1 MSSVEI
7 LAGRLLQQPR
17 TDISKLD
24 RIFIEDMVVACAIG
38 VYPEEQGVTQAVAF
52 TIEAFVAPF
61 VRARADSL
69 AEVPSYDSV
78 VMNAVRTVTGSGHIN
93 LVETM
98 AERIA
103 EAILEEP
110 RLVSVKVRVV
120 KLENGPK
127 RGVEIV
133 RARPA

>member
-1 MSSVEI
+1 MTSMEI

-17 TDISKLD
+17 IDISAFD
-24 RIFIEDMVVACAIG
+24 RIFVRDMVVDCRIG
-38 VYPEEQGVTQAVAF
+38 VYPEEQGVTQKVSF
-52 TIEAFVAPF
+52 TIEAYVAPT
-61 VRARADSL
+61 VRARHDIL

-78 VMNAVRTVTGSGHIN
+78 VMNAVQTVTSSGHIN

-103 EAILEEP
+103 EHILEEP
-110 RLVSVKVRVV
+110 RVVSVRVRVE

-127 RGVEIV
+127 RGVEIA
-133 RARPA
+133 RARPG

>member
-1 MSSVEI
+1 MTNMEI

-17 TDISKLD
+17 IDISKFD
-24 RIFIEDMVVACAIG
+24 RIFIQDMVVDCAIG
-38 VYPEEQGVTQAVAF
+38 VYPEEKGVTQKVAF
-52 TIEAFVAPF
+52 TIEAFVAPT
-61 VRARADSL
+61 VRARHDELS
-69 AEVPSYDSV
+69 EVPSYDSV
-78 VMNAVRTVTGSGHIN
+78 VMNAVRLVTESGHIN

-103 EAILEEP
+103 EQILQEP
-110 RLVSVKVRVV
+110 RLVSVLVRVI

-133 RARPA
+133 RARPV

>member
-1 MSSVEI
+1 MSRMQI

-17 TDISKLD
+17 TDISNFD
-24 RIFIEDMVVACAIG
+24 RIFIEDMVMDCAIG
-38 VYPEEQGVTQAVAF
+38 VYPEEQGVTQKVAF
-52 TIEAFVAPF
+52 TIQAFVAPA
-61 VRARADSL
+61 VRARHDSL
-69 AEVPSYDSV
+69 DEVPSYDSV
-78 VMNAVRTVTGSGHIN
+78 VMNAVRTVTQSGHIN

-103 EAILEEP
+103 EMILEEQ
-110 RLVSVKVRVV
+110 RLVSVLVRVV
-120 KLENGPK
+120 KLENGPR

>member
-17 TDISKLD
+17 IDISKFD
-24 RIFIEDMVVACAIG
+24 KIFIEEMIIDCAIG
-38 VYPEEQGVTQAVAF
+38 VYPEEQGVTQKVAF
-52 TIEAFVAPF
+52 TIQAYVAPT
-61 VRARADSL
+61 VRARHDAL

-78 VMNAVRTVTGSGHIN
+78 VMSAVREVTGSGHIN

-103 EAILEEP
+103 EKILEEQ
-110 RLVSVKVRVV
+110 RLVSVMVRVI
-120 KLENGPK
+120 KLENGPR

>member
-17 TDISKLD
+17 IDISKFD
-24 RIFIEDMVVACAIG
+24 RIFIDEMVVDCAIG
-38 VYPEEQGVTQAVAF
+38 VYPEEQGVTQKVAF
-52 TIEAFVAPF
+52 TIEAFVAPS
-61 VRARADSL
+61 VRARHDAL

-78 VMNAVRTVTGSGHIN
+78 VMDAVRTVTGAGHIN

-103 EAILEEP
+103 EKILEEQ
-110 RLVSVKVRVV
+110 RLVSVMVRVI
-120 KLENGPK
+120 KLENGPR

>member
-24 RIFIEDMVVACAIG
+24 RIFIEDMVVDCAIG
-38 VYPEEQGVTQAVAF
+38 VYPEEQGVTQKVAF
-52 TIEAFVAPF
+52 TIEAFVSQA
-61 VRARADSL
+61 VRARHDAL

-78 VMNAVRTVTGSGHIN
+78 VMNAVRMVTSSGHIN

-103 EAILEEP
+103 EKILNEP
-110 RLVSVKVRVV
+110 RLVSVMVRVV
-120 KLENGPK
+120 KLENGPR

-133 RARPA
+133 RAQPA

>member
-1 MSSVEI
+1 MSNMEI

-17 TDISKLD
+17 IDISKFD
-24 RIFIEDMVVACAIG
+24 RIFIDEMVVDCAIG
-38 VYPEEQGVTQAVAF
+38 VYPEEQGVKQKVAF
-52 TIEAFVAPF
+52 TIEAFVAPT
-61 VRARADSL
+61 VRARHDAL

-78 VMNAVRTVTGSGHIN
+78 VMSAVKSVTGAGHIN

-103 EAILEEP
+103 EKILEEP
-110 RLVSVKVRVV
+110 RLVSVMVRVV
-120 KLENGPK
+120 KLENGPR

-133 RARPA
+133 RARAG

>member
-1 MSSVEI
+1 MSKLEI

-17 TDISKLD
+17 IDISKFD
-24 RIFIEDMVVACAIG
+24 RIFIEDMVVDCAIG
-38 VYPEEQGVTQAVAF
+38 VYPEEKGITQQVAF
-52 TIEAFVAPF
+52 TIEAFVAPT
-61 VRARADSL
+61 VRARHDDLS
-69 AEVPSYDSV
+69 EVPSYDSV
-78 VMNAVRTVTGSGHIN
+78 VMNAVRTVTTSGHIN

-103 EAILEEP
+103 EKILDEP
-110 RLVSVKVRVV
+110 RLVSVMVRVV

-133 RARPA
+133 RARAM

>member
-1 MSSVEI
+1 MTSMEI

-17 TDISKLD
+17 IDISKFD
-24 RIFIEDMVVACAIG
+24 RIFVEDMVLDCAIG
-38 VYPEEQGVTQAVAF
+38 VYPEEQGVTQKVAF
-52 TIEAFVAPF
+52 TIEAFVAPS
-61 VRARADSL
+61 VRARHDAL

-78 VMNAVRTVTGSGHIN
+78 VMGAIKTVAGSGHIN

-103 EAILEEP
+103 EKILEEP
-110 RLVSVKVRVV
+110 RLVSVMVRVI
-120 KLENGPK
+120 KLENGPR

>member
-1 MSSVEI
+1 VSNMEI

-17 TDISKLD
+17 IDISKFD
-24 RIFIEDMVVACAIG
+24 RIFIDEMVVDCAIG
-38 VYPEEQGVTQAVAF
+38 VYPEEQGVKQKVAF
-52 TIEAFVAPF
+52 TIEAFVAPT
-61 VRARADSL
+61 VRARHDAL

-78 VMNAVRTVTGSGHIN
+78 VMGAVTSVTGAGHIN

-103 EAILEEP
+103 EKILEEP
-110 RLVSVKVRVV
+110 RLVSVMVRVI
-120 KLENGPK
+120 KLENGPR

-133 RARPA
+133 RARAG

>member
-1 MSSVEI
+1 MATVEI

-17 TDISKLD
+17 IDISKFD
-24 RIFIEDMVVACAIG
+24 RIFVSDMVMDCAIG
-38 VYPEEQGVTQAVAF
+38 VYPEEQNILQRVSF
-52 TIEAFVAPF
+52 SIEAFVSPS
-61 VRARADSL
+61 VRAHNDLLS
-69 AEVPSYDSV
+69 EVPSYDSV
-78 VMNAVRTVTGSGHIN
+78 VMSAIKTVVASGHIN

-103 EAILEEP
+103 EHILLEQ
-110 RLVSVKVRVV
+110 RLVSVKVRVE

>member
-17 TDISKLD
+17 MDISKFD
-24 RIFIEDMVVACAIG
+24 RIFIQDMIVDCAIG
-38 VYPEEQGVTQAVAF
+38 VYPEEQGVTQKVAF
-52 TIEAFVAPF
+52 TIEAFVAPT
-61 VRARADSL
+61 VRARHDALS
-69 AEVPSYDSV
+69 EVPSYDSV
-78 VMNAVRTVTGSGHIN
+78 VMSAVRTVTGSGHIN

-103 EAILEEP
+103 EMILEEP
-110 RLVSVKVRVV
+110 RLVSVMVRVV

-133 RARPA
+133 RARPV

>member
-1 MSSVEI
+1 MTSVEI
-7 LAGRLLQQPR
+7 LAGRLLQHPR
-17 TDISKLD
+17 IDITNFD
-24 RIFIEDMVVACAIG
+24 RIFVADMVMDCAIG
-38 VYPEEQGVTQAVAF
+38 VYPEEQGITQKVSF
-52 TIEAFVAPF
+52 SIEAFVAPS
-61 VRARADSL
+61 VRARHDTL

-78 VMNAVRTVTGSGHIN
+78 VMSAIKGVVGSGHIN

-103 EAILEEP
+103 EKILEES
-110 RLVSVKVRVV
+110 RLVSVKVRVE

-133 RARPA
+133 RARPG

>member
-1 MSSVEI
+1 MANMEI

-17 TDISKLD
+17 IDISKFD
-24 RIFIEDMVVACAIG
+24 RIFVADMVMDCAIG
-38 VYPEEQGVTQAVAF
+38 VYPEEQGITQKVSF
-52 TIEAFVAPF
+52 SIEGFVAPS
-61 VRARADSL
+61 VRARNDTL

-78 VMNAVRTVTGSGHIN
+78 VMSAIKTVVGSGHIN

-103 EAILEEP
+103 EKILEEP
-110 RLVSVKVRVV
+110 RLVSVMVRVE
-120 KLENGPK
+120 KLENGPR

-133 RARPA
+133 RARPS

>member
-1 MSSVEI
+1 MSSMEI
-7 LAGRLLQQPR
+7 LAARLLQQPR
-17 TDISKLD
+17 IDISKFD
-24 RIFIEDMVVACAIG
+24 RIFVSDMVMDCAIG
-38 VYPEEQGVTQAVAF
+38 VYPEEQGIKQKVSF
-52 TIEAFVAPF
+52 SIEAFVSPS
-61 VRARADSL
+61 VRARHDEL

-78 VMNAVRTVTGSGHIN
+78 VMSAIKDVVNSGHIN

-103 EAILEEP
+103 ENILREP
-110 RLVSVKVRVV
+110 RLVSVMVRVM

-133 RARPA
+133 RARPS

>member
-1 MSSVEI
+1 MSSMEI

-17 TDISKLD
+17 SDVSKFD
-24 RIFIEDMVVACAIG
+24 RIFIEEMVMDCAIG
-38 VYPEEQGVTQAVAF
+38 VYPEEQGVTQKVAF
-52 TIEAFVAPF
+52 PIHAFVAPT
-61 VRARADSL
+61 VRARHDAL

-78 VMNAVRTVTGSGHIN
+78 VMNAVHSVTRAGHIN

-103 EAILEEP
+103 EMILQEQ
-110 RLVSVKVRVV
+110 RLVCVMVRVI
-120 KLENGPK
+120 KLENGLR

-133 RARPA
+133 RARPV

>member
-24 RIFIEDMVVACAIG
+24 RIFIEDMVVDCAIG
-38 VYPEEQGVTQAVAF
+38 VYPQEQGVTQKVAF
-52 TIEAFVAPF
+52 TIEAFVASS
-61 VRARADSL
+61 VRARHDEL

-103 EAILEEP
+103 EAILNEP
-110 RLVSVKVRVV
+110 RLVSVKVRVI

>member
-1 MSSVEI
+1 MSNMEI

-17 TDISKLD
+17 IDISAFD
-24 RIFIEDMVVACAIG
+24 RIFVRDMVMDCAIG
-38 VYPEEQGVTQAVAF
+38 VYPEEQGVTQKVSF
-52 TIEAFVAPF
+52 SIEAYVAPT
-61 VRARADSL
+61 VRARHDAL

-78 VMNAVRTVTGSGHIN
+78 VMNAIRTVTSSGHIN

-103 EAILEEP
+103 EQILREE
-110 RLVSVKVRVV
+110 RLVSVKVRVE
-120 KLENGPK
+120 KLENGPS

-133 RARPA
+133 RARPG

>member
-1 MSSVEI
+1 MSTVEI

-17 TDISKLD
+17 IDISTFD
-24 RIFIEDMVVACAIG
+24 RIFVRDMVLACAIG
-38 VYPEEQGVTQAVAF
+38 VYPEEQGVKQNVSF
-52 TIEAFVAPF
+52 SIEAFVSPT
-61 VRARADSL
+61 VRARHDVL

-78 VMNAVRTVTGSGHIN
+78 VMSAIKSVTGSGHIN

-103 EAILEEP
+103 EKILEEP
-110 RLVSVKVRVV
+110 RLVSVKVRVE

-133 RARPA
+133 RARPG

>member
-17 TDISKLD
+17 IDISKFD
-24 RIFIEDMVVACAIG
+24 RIFVQDMVVDCAIG
-38 VYPEEQGVTQAVAF
+38 VYPEEQNVLQKVAF
-52 TIEAFVAPF
+52 TIEAFVAPT
-61 VRARADSL
+61 VRARHDTL

-103 EAILEEP
+103 EMILNEA
-110 RLVSVKVRVV
+110 RLVSVMVRVV
-120 KLENGPK
+120 KLENGPR

-133 RARPA
+133 RARPV

>member
-17 TDISKLD
+17 IDISKFD
-24 RIFIEDMVVACAIG
+24 RIFVQDMVVDCAIG
-38 VYPEEQGVTQAVAF
+38 VYPDEQNVLQKVAF
-52 TIEAFVAPF
+52 TIEAFVAPT
-61 VRARADSL
+61 VRARHDTL

-103 EAILEEP
+103 EMILNEA
-110 RLVSVKVRVV
+110 RLVSVMVRVV
-120 KLENGPK
+120 KLENGPR

-133 RARPA
+133 RARPV

>member
-1 MSSVEI
+1 MTRMEI

-17 TDISKLD
+17 MDISKLD
-24 RIFIEDMVVACAIG
+24 RIFIENMVMDCAIG
-38 VYPEEQGVTQAVAF
+38 VYPEEQGITQKVSFA
-52 TIEAFVAPF
+52 IEAFVSSS
-61 VRARADSL
+61 VRAQNDTL
-69 AEVPSYDSV
+69 DEVPSYDSV
-78 VMNAVRTVTGSGHIN
+78 VMNAVKSVTQSGHIN

-103 EAILEEP
+103 EMILQEP
-110 RLVSVKVRVV
+110 RLVSVKVKVT
-120 KLENGPK
+120 KLENGPA